1 MKDENKKTE
10 HDKKIVE
17 FDIDETV
24 LGDSDL
30 DRFLR
35 KSMQDAADALE
46 ERLNNDPRL
55 QGIDAPEGMFDSIV
69 NELKRQGLW
78 QEDVID
84 HTGNEHIHSGFGIT
98 GNNFFSRDGTNEID
112 AGSKLKAAN
121 GTAYTETGKAG
132 GRIYSE
138 NAKMRS
144 QANTITG
151 NIYSDVGT
159 INTLANEEKSTLEQD
174 VSEKYQETACAMLV
188 ENDKHALKLSRGDEN
203 GLETCEIKREKRKRT
218 IRYSGVAAV
227 VMVAFLGLGMAGEA
241 SRRLIFKAWEGIA
254 INLGFRMATGYVD
267 ADKEVKDIVRED
279 MAAMKE
285 IHEQFGMSAIDFAY
299 LPEDLEYQKYELI
312 PEVPQAY
319 LFYGNG
325 EKSLIVTLLGSYDEA
340 VSYYAIDSGAILQNK
355 MKNEQ
360 NIEVLIWEINL
371 NEKEETYAAE
381 FEFNEC
387 RYLLNGRISLEEM
400 EQIIKNMYLW

>member
-78 QEDVID
+78 QEDVNE
-84 HTGNEHIHSGFGIT
+84 HTGNEDIHSGFGIT
-98 GNNFFSRDGTNEID
+98 GNNFFSREGTNEID

-138 NAKMRS
+138 NVNMRL
-144 QANTITG
+144 QADTITG

-174 VSEKYQETACAMLV
+174 VSEKYQETTCAMLV
-188 ENDKHALKLSRGDEN
+188 ENDKHSLKLSRGDEN
-203 GLETCEIKREKRKRT
+203 DLETCEIKRKKRKRA
-218 IRYSGVAAV
+218 IRYSGVAAA
-227 VMVAFLGLGMAGEA
+227 VMVVFLGLGVTGEA
-241 SRRLIFKAWEGIA
+241 SKRLIFKAWDGIA
-254 INLGFRMATGYVD
+254 MNLGFQFATSYIG
-267 ADKEVKDIVRED
+267 AGEELKDTVRED
-279 MAAMKE
+279 MVAMEK
-285 IHEQFGMSAIDFAY
+285 IHNKFGVSAIDFVY
-299 LPEDLEYQKYELI
+299 LPGDLEYQKCEI
-312 PEVPQAY
+312 MPEVPQAF

-325 EKSLIVTLLGSYDEA
+325 EKSLIVTLVGCDKEG
-340 VSYYAIDSGAILQNK
+340 VSYFAVDSGAILQNK

-360 NIEVLIWEINL
+360 NIEVLIWKINL
-371 NEKEETYAAE
+371 NEKEETYIAE

-387 RYLLNGRISLEEM
+387 RYFLNGRLSLEEM
-400 EQIIKNMYLW
+400 EQIIKNMYLL

>member
-78 QEDVID
+78 QEDISD
-84 HTGNEHIHSGFGIT
+84 HTGNENIHSGFGIT

-121 GTAYTETGKAG
+121 GSAYTETGKAG

-138 NAKMRS
+138 NVNMRS

-188 ENDKHALKLSRGDEN
+188 ENNKRALELSRGDEN
-203 GLETCEIKREKRKRT
+203 DLETYELKRKKRKRA
-218 IRYSGVAAV
+218 IQYSGVVAAIMV
-227 VMVAFLGLGMAGEA
+227 VFMGFGVTGEA
-241 SRRLIFKAWEGIA
+241 NKRLVVKVWDNINNMIFRVAVNSVDGENDLQSKTKQDMEAMDDIRKRLGVSA
-254 INLGFRMATGYVD
+254 INFCYYPEGMEYKDYVILD
-267 ADKEVKDIVRED
+267 EDSRAMVFYNYKKKRFSVSIQAVKDGAVGYYTVDSDSELRE
-279 MAAMKE
+279 K
-285 IHEQFGMSAIDFAY
+285 
-299 LPEDLEYQKYELI
+299 
-312 PEVPQAY
+312 V
-319 LFYGNG
+319 
-325 EKSLIVTLLGSYDEA
+325 
-340 VSYYAIDSGAILQNK
+340 
-355 MKNEQ
+355 KNDQ
-360 NIEVLIWEINL
+360 NIEVEIWEINL
-371 NEKEETYAAE
+371 DLEEETYAAE
-381 FEFNEC
+381 FKYNNC
-387 RYLLNGRISLEEM
+387 KYILNGIISLDEM
-400 EQIIKNMYLW
+400 KKIVKGMIVV

>member
-24 LGDSDL
+24 LRDSDL

-78 QEDVID
+78 QEDVIE

-138 NAKMRS
+138 NANMRS

-227 VMVAFLGLGMAGEA
+227 VMVAFLGLGMTGEA

-400 EQIIKNMYLW
+400 EQIIKNMYLL

>member
-78 QEDVID
+78 QEDISD
-84 HTGNEHIHSGFGIT
+84 HTGNENIHSGFGIT
-98 GNNFFSRDGTNEID
+98 GNFFSRDGTNEID

-121 GTAYTETGKAG
+121 GSAYTETGKAG

-138 NAKMRS
+138 NVNMRL
-144 QANTITG
+144 QADTITG
-151 NIYSDVGT
+151 NIYSDVGI
-159 INTLANEEKSTLEQD
+159 INTLANEEKSKLEQD

-203 GLETCEIKREKRKRT
+203 DLETCEIKRKKRKRA
-218 IRYSGVAAV
+218 IRYSGVAAA
-227 VMVAFLGLGMAGEA
+227 VMVVFLGLGVTGEA
-241 SRRLIFKAWEGIA
+241 SKRLIFKAWDGIA
-254 INLGFRMATGYVD
+254 MNLGFRMAAGYVD
-267 ADKEVKDIVRED
+267 ADEEVKDTVRED
-279 MAAMKE
+279 MVAMKE

-325 EKSLIVTLLGSYDEA
+325 EKSLIVTLLGNYNEA

-360 NIEVLIWEINL
+360 NIEVLIWKINL

-387 RYLLNGRISLEEM
+387 RYLLNGRLSLEEM
-400 EQIIKNMYLW
+400 EQIIKNMYLL

>member
-78 QEDVID
+78 QEDISD
-84 HTGNEHIHSGFGIT
+84 HTGNENIHSGFGIT
-98 GNNFFSRDGTNEID
+98 GNFFSRDGTNEID

-121 GTAYTETGKAG
+121 GSAYTETGKAG

-138 NAKMRS
+138 NVNMRS

-188 ENDKHALKLSRGDEN
+188 ENNKRALELSRGDEN
-203 GLETCEIKREKRKRT
+203 DLETYELKRKKRKRA
-218 IRYSGVAAV
+218 IQYSGVVAAIMV
-227 VMVAFLGLGMAGEA
+227 VKVWDNINNMIFRVAVNSVDGENDLQSKTKQDMEAMDDIRKRLGV
-241 SRRLIFKAWEGIA
+241 SA
-254 INLGFRMATGYVD
+254 INFCYYPEGMEYKDYVILD
-267 ADKEVKDIVRED
+267 EDSRAMVFYNYKKKRFSVSIQAVKDGAVGYYTVDSDSELRE
-279 MAAMKE
+279 K
-285 IHEQFGMSAIDFAY
+285 
-299 LPEDLEYQKYELI
+299 
-312 PEVPQAY
+312 V
-319 LFYGNG
+319 
-325 EKSLIVTLLGSYDEA
+325 
-340 VSYYAIDSGAILQNK
+340 
-355 MKNEQ
+355 KNDQ
-360 NIEVLIWEINL
+360 NIEVEIWEINL
-371 NEKEETYAAE
+371 DLEEETYAAE
-381 FEFNEC
+381 FKYNNC
-387 RYLLNGRISLEEM
+387 KYILNGIISLDEM
-400 EQIIKNMYLW
+400 KKIVKGMIVV

>member
-78 QEDVID
+78 QEDISD
-84 HTGNEHIHSGFGIT
+84 HTGNENIHSGFGIT
-98 GNNFFSRDGTNEID
+98 GNFFSRDGTNEID

-138 NAKMRS
+138 NANMRL

-159 INTLANEEKSTLEQD
+159 INTLANEEKSTFEQD
-174 VSEKYQETACAMLV
+174 VSEKYQETASAMLV
-188 ENDKHALKLSRGDEN
+188 ENDKHALKLSRDTEN
-203 GLETCEIKREKRKRT
+203 DLETYEIKRKKRKRA
-218 IRYSGVAAV
+218 IRYSGVAAAIMV
-227 VMVAFLGLGMAGEA
+227 VFMGFGVTGEA
-241 SRRLIFKAWEGIA
+241 NKRMVLKVWDDINNSVLRIA
-254 INLGFRMATGYVD
+254 VNPVDGENDLLDQTKKDMEAMAEINKQLGFS
-267 ADKEVKDIVRED
+267 I
-279 MAAMKE
+279 
-285 IHEQFGMSAIDFAY
+285 IDFGY
-299 LPEDLEYQKYELI
+299 YPEGMEYQKYKILNECSGAM
-312 PEVPQAY
+312 V
-319 LFYGNG
+319 FYNYKN
-325 EKSLIVTLLGSYDEA
+325 KSIILTMQSSNDGA
-340 VSYYAIDSGAILQNK
+340 VGYYAIDSGSKLCGEV
-355 MKNEQ
+355 KNDQ
-360 NIEVLIWEINL
+360 NIVIEIWEVNPHL
-371 NEKEETYAAE
+371 QDEAYAAK
-381 FEFNEC
+381 FEYNNC
-387 RYLLNGRISLEEM
+387 QYVLNGQISFVEM
-400 EQIIKNMYLW
+400 EKIAKGMIIL

>member
-78 QEDVID
+78 QEDISD
-84 HTGNEHIHSGFGIT
+84 HTGNENIHSGFGIT
-98 GNNFFSRDGTNEID
+98 GNFFSRDGTNEID

-121 GTAYTETGKAG
+121 GSAYTETGKAG

-138 NAKMRS
+138 NANMRS

-188 ENDKHALKLSRGDEN
+188 ENDKHSLKLSGGNEN
-203 GLETCEIKREKRKRT
+203 GLETCEIKREKRKRA
-218 IRYSGVAAV
+218 IRYSGVAAAL
-227 VMVAFLGLGMAGEA
+227 MVFFFGFGEAGEA
-241 SRRLIFKAWEGIA
+241 NRRMVFKSMGNIA
-254 INLGFRMATGYVD
+254 GQMGFRSSSDNLD
-267 ADKEVKDIVRED
+267 AENGHLTKESEEAAAFEMIRKQLDISCVIFPYRPKEMEYLQYILMED
-279 MAAMKE
+279 
-285 IHEQFGMSAIDFAY
+285 GLGAI
-299 LPEDLEYQKYELI
+299 
-312 PEVPQAY
+312 V
-319 LFYGNG
+319 FYTYG
-325 EKSLIVTLLGSYDEA
+325 EKNFSVTMYSGGDDTVGYYSVDSNA
-340 VSYYAIDSGAILQNK
+340 VLRAKVKSD
-355 MKNEQ
+355 Q
-360 NIEVLIWEINL
+360 NIEVQIWEVNL
-371 NEKEETYAAE
+371 NEEEETYTAE
-381 FEFNEC
+381 FEFNQC
-387 RYLLNGRISLEEM
+387 KYMLNGKLPLEEM
-400 EQIIKNMYLW
+400 KKVAKYMVLL